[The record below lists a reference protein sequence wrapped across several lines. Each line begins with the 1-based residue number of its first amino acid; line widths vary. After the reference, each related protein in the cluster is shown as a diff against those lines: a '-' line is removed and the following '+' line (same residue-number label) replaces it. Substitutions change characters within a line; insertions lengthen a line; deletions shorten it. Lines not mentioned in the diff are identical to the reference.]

1 MMSANTATIL
11 KQIDSFPS
19 LPTTVSR
26 VMEITGNPDSS
37 ASELMQAILPDLAMC
52 ACILKTANS
61 AFFGRPRTV
70 CSIQEA
76 IVVLGFQEIRNIV
89 LTQAMFNSFQKFR
102 NTNKKNIDALWQHSL
117 TCGLAARIIATH
129 NRQSRHSP
137 SQLYIAGLIHD
148 IGKLIMLSALPNS
161 YNQVFEL
168 AEKLRYSFFP
178 EEEETFGISHDTAG
192 MRLLNRWLFPEQFS
206 FSAGYHHCPD
216 RAPEGAT
223 FPLII
228 QMADILSHIL
238 QSGENLDGKEL
249 LELIHDFTPAV
260 TQLWGHYDFNWQ
272 AEDID
277 IWLNELRASLEDE
290 SLFSLFNA

>member
-1 MMSANTATIL
+1 MTAINSSNIL

-37 ASELMQAILPDLAMC
+37 ASELMQAILPDMAMC
-52 ACILKTANS
+52 ASILKTANS
-61 AFFGRPRTV
+61 AFFGRPRAV
-70 CSIQEA
+70 CTIQEA

-102 NTNKKNIDALWQHSL
+102 NTNKKNIDDLWQHSL

-129 NRQSRHSP
+129 NRQSRHPP

-161 YNQVFEL
+161 YNEVYEL
-168 AEKLRYSFFP
+168 TDTLRQSFFLK
-178 EEEETFGISHDTAG
+178 EEEAFGISHDTVG
-192 MRLLNRWLFPEQFS
+192 MRLLNRWLFAEQFC

-216 RAPEGAT
+216 RAPDGET

-228 QMADILSHIL
+228 HMADILSHIL
-238 QSGENLDGKEL
+238 QTGKSCSGKEL
-249 LELIHDFTPAV
+249 MELIHDFTPV
-260 TQLWGHYDFNWQ
+260 ITQLWVHYDLQWQ

-277 IWLNELRASLEDE
+277 LWLNELRANLEDE
-290 SLFSLFNA
+290 SIFSLFSA